1 MRQLELPTVADRCS
15 LTEAGNRQNDVDGK
29 RGANEQC
36 GRHTIAAARTGIVSM
51 VSPARIRSLGC
62 AAGSQLAT
70 AVWKASL
77 IVAGGLRRGPA
88 SGKTAIRPTQRWQIL
103 TPSVTLM

>member
-29 RGANEQC
+29 RGANEQS
-36 GRHTIAAARTGIVSM
+36 GRHTISEARTGIVSM

-62 AAGSQLAT
+62 AAGS
-70 AVWKASL
+70 SL
-77 IVAGGLRRGPA
+77 PQQF
-88 SGKTAIRPTQRWQIL
+88 GKRAL
-103 TPSVTLM
+103 S